1 MTSGSTQLPGRNSR
15 GDAVFKIN
23 ETTLHRVQLAR
34 ITPARMTEVLRALET
49 AINKYGTNDAS
60 ITLEYTQDGDV
71 FTEVDLVPVVT
82 IGLRK
87 AIPSNSSPGLV
98 LPGDGPAATCTPI

>member
-1 MTSGSTQLPGRNSR
+1 M
-15 GDAVFKIN
+15 FKIN

-34 ITPARMTEVLRALET
+34 ITPARMTEVLRALEA

-60 ITLEYTQDGDV
+60 ITLEYTQDSDV

-87 AIPSNSSPGLV
+87 AIPSNSSPGLF